1 MAAKARAEVEPLPK
15 ALLPLYHRIYC
26 FLWLWGLKLIATIHT
41 IYKDLIHPPLASTH
55 PTLTLHLPSR
65 PTLQTRIFYPPTY
78 TPGQPTL
85 LPTYINLHGGGFAVH
100 TARFDDP
107 FCASWSKRT
116 GMLVLSLDYRKIPLH
131 PFPTAIHDVEA
142 QILDLLADPTALPI
156 DPTRLVIGGFS
167 AGASL
172 ALAVAQLPALKGKFR
187 AAICYYPIVDFSHS
201 PPDKMHARPYQDYW
215 RDHLGDAGWWIDWG
229 YVCPGQDRRDPLLSP
244 WYAATED
251 LPERVY
257 MVAAEFDLLRVEA
270 QEMIHRLAGL
280 EGRRDKE
287 RAFEYSEVAQAD
299 QDDLESQP
307 SPSHHHGDTDPTS
320 AIPLVTSVI
329 TTPHEHCDACERI
342 IARREQRQNQ
352 LQCCGMV
359 AIVFVMLFICLTIMG
374 AVFARVKAHDD

>member
-1 MAAKARAEVEPLPK
+1 MTAKKRAEVESLPK
-15 ALLPLYHRIYC
+15 VLLPLYHRIYC
-26 FLWLWGLKLIATIHT
+26 FLWLWGLKLIATVHAV
-41 IYKDLIHPPLASTH
+41 YKDLIHPPPPSTQ
-55 PTLTLHLPSR
+55 PTLTLQLPSR

-85 LPTYINLHGGGFAVH
+85 LPTYINLHGGGFAVN
-100 TARFDDP
+100 TARFDDA
-107 FCASWSKRT
+107 FCASWSQRT
-116 GMLVLSLDYRKIPLH
+116 GMLVLSLDYRKIPRH

-142 QILDLLADPTALPI
+142 QIRDLLANPALPV

-172 ALAVAQLPALKGKFR
+172 ALGVAQLPSLRGKFR

-201 PPDKMHARPYQDYW
+201 PPDKMHARPYEDYW

-229 YVCPGQDRRDPLLSP
+229 YVCAGQDRRDPLLSP
-244 WYAATED
+244 WYAPAED
-251 LPERVY
+251 LPDMVY

-280 EGRRDKE
+280 EGRKDKE
-287 RAFEYSEVAQAD
+287 EGFEYSEVAQTD

-307 SPSHHHGDTDPTS
+307 SPSHRHGDTDPTS
-320 AIPLVTSVI
+320 NIPLVTSVI
-329 TTPHEHCDACERI
+329 TTPHEHCEACERI

-359 AIVFVMLFICLTIMG
+359 GIVFVMLFICLTILG
-374 AVFARVKAHDD
+374 AVFARVRAHDD

>member
-1 MAAKARAEVEPLPK
+1 MTTIKRAEVEPLPK

-26 FLWLWGLKLIATIHT
+26 FLWLWGLKLIATIHA
-41 IYKDLIHPPLASTH
+41 IYKDLIHPPPPGTH

-78 TPGQPTL
+78 TAGQPTL
-85 LPTYINLHGGGFAVH
+85 LPTYINLHGGGFAVN

-107 FCASWSKRT
+107 FCASWSQRT

-142 QILDLLADPTALPI
+142 QILDLLADTALPI
-156 DPTRLVIGGFS
+156 DRTRLVIGGFS

-172 ALAVAQLPALKGKFR
+172 ALAVAQLPSLRRKLR

-244 WYAATED
+244 WYAAAED
-251 LPERVY
+251 LPERLY

-270 QEMIHRLAGL
+270 QEMIHRLAEL

-287 RAFEYSEVAQAD
+287 EGFEVGGYKWTMARGCR
-299 QDDLESQP
+299 
-307 SPSHHHGDTDPTS
+307 HGFTHGS
-320 AIPLVTSVI
+320 SKGRRSRRVRVREEIWEEARGWLVRGGV
-329 TTPHEHCDACERI
+329 
-342 IARREQRQNQ
+342 
-352 LQCCGMV
+352 LG
-359 AIVFVMLFICLTIMG
+359 
-374 AVFARVKAHDD
+374 